1 MLSMAT
7 SSTLHTTFTCHSFR
21 YQKSFNT
28 PFCLNKN
35 PILKKT
41 IKTPTL
47 TASAATEAVTET
59 ETPSDFIIPQKPEVV
74 VKQVGK
80 PRLVLKF
87 IWMEKN
93 IGLALD
99 QVIPGHGTV
108 PLSPYFF
115 WPRKD
120 AWEEL
125 KATLETVTETE
136 TPSDFIIPQ
145 KPEVVVKQVGKP
157 RLVLKFIWME
167 KNIGLALDQVIPG
180 HGTVPLSPYF
190 FWPRKDAWEEL
201 KATLESKPWISQKKM
216 IILLNQA
223 TDIINLWQQS
233 GGNLAQ
239 S

>member
-7 SSTLHTTFTCHSFR
+7 QYSVNSTFTWHSLP
-21 YQKSFNT
+21 YQKPALKSFNT
-28 PFCLNKN
+28 AIFF
-35 PILKKT
+35 KT
-41 IKTPTL
+41 MAGLRQSSTSLAKGIVPTSRIERL
-47 TASAATEAVTET
+47 TASAAPETLTAETSTET
-59 ETPSDFIIPQKPEVV
+59 EIPSVTTSRETEKVV
-74 VKQVGK
+74 VKQVEK

-93 IGLALD
+93 IGL
-99 QVIPGHGTV
+99 G
-108 PLSPYFF
+108 
-115 WPRKD
+115 
-120 AWEEL
+120 
-125 KATLETVTETE
+125 
-136 TPSDFIIPQ
+136 
-145 KPEVVVKQVGKP
+145 
-157 RLVLKFIWME
+157 
-167 KNIGLALDQVIPG
+167 LDQVIPG

-233 GGNLAQ
+233 GGNL

>member
-1 MLSMAT
+1 MLSM
-7 SSTLHTTFTCHSFR
+7 SVQPSINGTLPS
-21 YQKSFNT
+21 
-28 PFCLNKN
+28 PFS
-35 PILKKT
+35 IASKKT
-41 IKTPTL
+41 FNSSVSVNPNALSLHSLSNPDLKTKPGIRKFQKL
-47 TASAATEAVTET
+47 PAVAAATELAPSETTAEISDSEPQVLADVKIAVA
-59 ETPSDFIIPQKPEVV
+59 
-74 VKQVGK
+74 K

-93 IGLALD
+93 IGLGLD

-125 KATLETVTETE
+125 KT
-136 TPSDFIIPQ
+136 
-145 KPEVVVKQVGKP
+145 
-157 RLVLKFIWME
+157 
-167 KNIGLALDQVIPG
+167 
-180 HGTVPLSPYF
+180 
-190 FWPRKDAWEEL
+190 
-201 KATLESKPWISQKKM
+201 TLESKPWISQKKM

-233 GGNLAQ
+233 GGNL